1 MYLLAF
7 IIALVLLSFSVPVFL
22 VFGIGSSIA
31 AILGLSLPWSVLIQV
46 SFGALTKHIL
56 IAVPLFVFAGTRY

>member
-7 IIALVLLSFSVPVFL
+7 IVALVLLSFSVPVFL

-46 SFGALTKHIL
+46 S
-56 IAVPLFVFAGTRY
+56 